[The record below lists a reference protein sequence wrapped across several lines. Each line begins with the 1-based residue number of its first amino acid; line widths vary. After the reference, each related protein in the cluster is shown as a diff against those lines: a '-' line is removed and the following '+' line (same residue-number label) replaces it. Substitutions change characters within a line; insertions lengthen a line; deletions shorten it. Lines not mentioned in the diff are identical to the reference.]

1 MGVKDVKFNR
11 LLEIRKKASLFF
23 MSFILLSFFQ
33 IVFPAKLHAI
43 TLKELGQRISELSQ
57 QEQKL
62 IEEIIASEA
71 LVENKR
77 NQIESLNS
85 ELAQFEDELSGLY
98 QRSNELKKSI
108 EEKRKLLEEKVVFS
122 YKYQNNNI
130 AKIVIS
136 ARDINEVVNT
146 LYLFRNVMKREAE
159 LIESLRLEEEEYGR
173 ILRKSEEKKR
183 EIEQVKNKIQ
193 QEEQKLVESIKKNKS
208 LLDRVKNERQEV
220 QSLLNEVKKRIA
232 QIQPPGLT
240 LVGEWEMIATAYYSA
255 GGGLNGDGIA
265 ATGLRVKKGIVAVD
279 PRVIP
284 LGTKLYIP
292 GYGEALAADTGG
304 WIKGNRIDLA
314 FDTLEECF
322 RFGRRRIRVYLVED

>member
-1 MGVKDVKFNR
+1 MGVKEVKFNR
-11 LLEIRKKASLFF
+11 LLGIRKKASLFF

-33 IVFPAKLHAI
+33 TVFPAKLHAI
-43 TLKELGQRISELSQ
+43 TLKELGQRISALSQ